1 MTSEF
6 ARRAGFTLGALLIY
20 RLGCNIPLPGIK
32 IDLLEQLFRAAK
44 PVGLLSLLM
53 PPNGIHRLAIF
64 ALGIIPYIT
73 AAVFLQVAGIVI
85 RPIRTLRMRG
95 VDGRRIERRI
105 TLCITVALAAFQAYG
120 VALALEGTRGA
131 IEDPGALF
139 LISTVVGLAGGTI
152 FLVWLSEQITF
163 YGIGNGIALILL
175 SGGATAFADQVVV
188 IVDGGERGFLTSNT
202 VLGLA
207 LATVLITGLVVL
219 VERAQ
224 RRFAIDFSDR
234 RNGDQTITESSTDL
248 IVKLN
253 PAGIIPVLLASWA
266 FGIMFTF
273 ASLSP
278 HWSTQITAQLV
289 IGRPA
294 YFAVHAIL
302 IVIFTLLYTAYVFDP
317 GGIADRIQRYGG
329 TIRLIPPAEPTA
341 AYLDQALSRTALFG
355 AIYLAAICLGPDI
368 VTIYARVPFHL
379 GGLPLLITVCTAL
392 DLETQV
398 RGQLRF
404 DE

>member
-6 ARRAGFTLGALLIY
+6 GRRVGFTLGALLIY

-32 IDLLEQLFRAAK
+32 IDLLEHLFQAPK

-53 PPNGIHRLAIF
+53 PANGIHRLAIF
-64 ALGIIPYIT
+64 ALGITPYIA

-85 RPIRTLRMRG
+85 RPIRSLRMQG

-105 TLCITVALAAFQAYG
+105 TLGLTVALAAFQGYG
-120 VALALEGTRGA
+120 VALALEGIHGA
-131 IEDPGALF
+131 VEDPGALF
-139 LISTVVGLAGGTI
+139 LISTVVGLAGGAI
-152 FLVWLSEQITF
+152 FLAWLSEQMTF

-202 VLGLA
+202 VLALA
-207 LATVLITGLVVL
+207 LAMVLITALVVL

-234 RNGDQTITESSTDL
+234 RNGDQTITDLSAHL

-266 FGIMFTF
+266 FGIVVTC
-273 ASLSP
+273 ASLIP
-278 HWSTQITAQLV
+278 HWSAQITTQLLV
-289 IGRPA
+289 GTPG
-294 YFAVHAIL
+294 YFAAQAVL
-302 IVIFTLLYTAYVFDP
+302 IVIFTLLYTAYIWDP
-317 GGIADRIQRYGG
+317 GDIADRLQRHGG
-329 TIRLIPPAEPTA
+329 TIRSIPPAEPTV
-341 AYLDQALSRTALFG
+341 AYLDQALSRASLFG
-355 AIYLAAICLGPDI
+355 AIYLTAICLGPDI
-368 VTIYARVPFHL
+368 VTIYARVPFHF
-379 GGLPLLITVCTAL
+379 GGLPLLITVCTVL
-392 DLETQV
+392 DLEAQL

>member
-1 MTSEF
+1 M
-6 ARRAGFTLGALLIY
+6 
-20 RLGCNIPLPGIK
+20 
-32 IDLLEQLFRAAK
+32 
-44 PVGLLSLLM
+44 
-53 PPNGIHRLAIF
+53 
-64 ALGIIPYIT
+64 
-73 AAVFLQVAGIVI
+73 
-85 RPIRTLRMRG
+85 
-95 VDGRRIERRI
+95 
-105 TLCITVALAAFQAYG
+105 
-120 VALALEGTRGA
+120 
-131 IEDPGALF
+131 
-139 LISTVVGLAGGTI
+139 VGLAGGTI
-152 FLVWLSEQITF
+152 FLAWLSEQITF

-234 RNGDQTITESSTDL
+234 RNGDQTTTESSAYL

-266 FGIMFTF
+266 FGIMVTF

-278 HWSTQITAQLV
+278 HWSTQITAQLA

-294 YFAVHAIL
+294 YFVVHAIL

-317 GGIADRIQRYGG
+317 GEIADQIQRS
-329 TIRLIPPAEPTA
+329 AEP
-341 AYLDQALSRTALFG
+341 FG
-355 AIYLAAICLGPDI
+355 
-368 VTIYARVPFHL
+368 
-379 GGLPLLITVCTAL
+379 
-392 DLETQV
+392 
-398 RGQLRF
+398 
-404 DE
+404 

>member
-6 ARRAGFTLGALLIY
+6 ARRVGFTLGALLIY
-20 RLGCNIPLPGIK
+20 QLGCNIPLPGIK
-32 IDLLEQLFRAAK
+32 IDLLEQLFRAPK

-73 AAVFLQVAGIVI
+73 AAVFPQVAGIVI
-85 RPIRTLRMRG
+85 RPIRSLRIQG
-95 VDGRRIERRI
+95 VGGRRIERRI

-120 VALALEGTRGA
+120 VAFALEGTHA

-152 FLVWLSEQITF
+152 FLAWLSEQITF

-234 RNGDQTITESSTDL
+234 RNGDQTTTELSAYL

-266 FGIMFTF
+266 FGIMVTF

-278 HWSTQITAQLV
+278 HWSTQITAQLA

-294 YFAVHAIL
+294 YFVVHAIL

-317 GGIADRIQRYGG
+317 GEIADQIQRYGG

-355 AIYLAAICLGPDI
+355 AIYLTAICLGPDI

-379 GGLPLLITVCTAL
+379 GSLPLLITVCTAL

>member
-6 ARRAGFTLGALLIY
+6 ARRMGFTLGALLIY

-139 LISTVVGLAGGTI
+139 LISTVVGLAG
-152 FLVWLSEQITF
+152 LS
-163 YGIGNGIALILL
+163 A
-175 SGGATAFADQVVV
+175 A
-188 IVDGGERGFLTSNT
+188 
-202 VLGLA
+202 
-207 LATVLITGLVVL
+207 
-219 VERAQ
+219 
-224 RRFAIDFSDR
+224 
-234 RNGDQTITESSTDL
+234 
-248 IVKLN
+248 
-253 PAGIIPVLLASWA
+253 
-266 FGIMFTF
+266 
-273 ASLSP
+273 
-278 HWSTQITAQLV
+278 
-289 IGRPA
+289 
-294 YFAVHAIL
+294 
-302 IVIFTLLYTAYVFDP
+302 
-317 GGIADRIQRYGG
+317 GIADV
-329 TIRLIPPAEPTA
+329 
-341 AYLDQALSRTALFG
+341 AYLNLRERAG
-355 AIYLAAICLGPDI
+355 ELAALMASGWSRRQ
-368 VTIYARVPFHL
+368 VGR
-379 GGLPLLITVCTAL
+379 LLAT
-392 DLETQV
+392 
-398 RGQLRF
+398 GSW
-404 DE
+404 